1 MGYYIDLRNISLD
14 EYKEILKSAD
24 LIPSRM
30 VLKENIDDIFDA
42 INAQKIENVAELRTA
57 LKNKKKLQDFSKQ
70 SEISED
76 YLGTLI
82 REVNGYRYRPN
93 KIRDFPGVSENVILK
108 LENLGLKNTL
118 QLFDKILTPQS
129 RNDLS
134 SQTGISEREILKLAK
149 LTDLSRIRWVNH
161 TFAYVLLE
169 AGYDTAE
176 KVANADYKAL
186 YEKVKKLNEERKIY
200 KGHIGLHDMKL
211 CVDAAQDVSLDIE
224 YDNVVRIP

>member
-1 MGYYIDLRNISLD
+1 MGYYIDLKNISLG

-42 INAQKIENVAELRTA
+42 INTQKIENVDELQKA
-57 LKNKKKLQDFSKQ
+57 LKNKNKLQDFSKQ
-70 SEISED
+70 SGIPED
-76 YLGTLI
+76 YLRILI
-82 REVNGYRYRPN
+82 REVNGYRQRPN
-93 KIRDFPGVSENVILK
+93 KVRDFPGVSENVILK
-108 LENLGLKNTL
+108 LEILGIKNTL

-129 RNDLS
+129 RNELS
-134 SQTGISEREILKLAK
+134 GQTGISERELLKLAK

-176 KVANADYKAL
+176 KVADADYKAL
-186 YEKVKKLNEERKIY
+186 YETVKTLNEEREIY
-200 KGHIGLHDMKL
+200 KGHIGVHDMKL
-211 CVDAAQDVSLDIE
+211 CVEAAEDVSLEIE
-224 YDNVVRIP
+224 Y